1 MTLQEMLVMTGAY
14 AVALVAAAYFTRA
27 TAPRI
32 RGAMAGAAAA
42 ACVGLGM
49 IVQGEAHGWWKLPH
63 VPSWWFLPL
72 MWFGLA
78 VSLAPLYLV
87 SWRVAR
93 RFGSRGLM
101 VALGAVTLLGAPRD
115 YLYAAKRPQWMVFS
129 WGVAP
134 FLADA
139 ATYWALMVVG
149 HAVMRWVAGPA
160 AADRLART
168 RAPA

>member
-1 MTLQEMLVMTGAY
+1 MTLQEILVMTGAY
-14 AVALVAAAYFTRA
+14 GVALLAAAYFTRA
-27 TAPRI
+27 TAR
-32 RGAMAGAAAA
+32 RVLGAAAGAGAAAG
-42 ACVGLGM
+42 VGIGM
-49 IVQGEAHGWWKLPH
+49 IVLGEAQSWWRLPH
-63 VPSWWFLPL
+63 IPSGWFLPL
-72 MWFGLA
+72 LSFGLA

-93 RFGSRGLM
+93 RFGWRGLM

-115 YLYAAKRPQWMVFS
+115 YLYSAKRPQWMVFAP
-129 WGVAP
+129 GIAP

-139 ATYWALMVVG
+139 ATYCALMVVG

-168 RAPA
+168 RVAA

>member
-1 MTLQEMLVMTGAY
+1 MIGAY
-14 AVALVAAAYFTRA
+14 GVALLAAAYFTRA
-27 TAPRI
+27 TTR
-32 RGAMAGAAAA
+32 RVLGAMVGAAVA

-49 IVQGEAHGWWKLPH
+49 IVLGEARSWWRLPH
-63 VPSWWFLPL
+63 TPSWWFLPL
-72 MWFGLA
+72 LSFGLA
-78 VSLAPLYLV
+78 VSLAPLFLV

-93 RFGSRGLM
+93 RFGWRGLT

-129 WGVAP
+129 AGATP

-139 ATYWALMVVG
+139 ATYFAMMVVG

-160 AADRLART
+160 TSDRLART
-168 RAPA
+168 RAAA

>member
-1 MTLQEMLVMTGAY
+1 MTLREMSVMTGAY
-14 AVALVAAAYFTRA
+14 GVALVAAAYFTRA

-32 RGAMAGAAAA
+32 LGAMAGAAAA
-42 ACVGLGM
+42 ACVGLAM
-49 IVQGEAHGWWKLPH
+49 ILLGEARGWWTLPH
-63 VPSWWFLPL
+63 APSWWFLPL
-72 MWFGLA
+72 LSFGLA

-93 RFGSRGLM
+93 RFGWRGLM
-101 VALGAVTLLGAPRD
+101 VALGTVTLLGAPRD

-129 WGVAP
+129 SGALP

-139 ATYWALMVVG
+139 ATYCALMVVG

-160 AADRLART
+160 PADRLART
-168 RAPA
+168 RAAA

>member
-14 AVALVAAAYFTRA
+14 GVALLAAAYITRA
-27 TAPRI
+27 TLRRI
-32 RGAMAGAAAA
+32 LGALAGAAAA

-49 IVQGEAHGWWKLPH
+49 IVLGEARGWWRLPH
-63 VPSWWFLPL
+63 APSGWFLPL
-72 MWFGLA
+72 LSFGLG

-93 RFGSRGLM
+93 RFGWRGLM
-101 VALGAVTLLGAPRD
+101 VALAAVTLLGAPRD
-115 YLYAAKRPQWMVFS
+115 YLYAARRPQWMVFS
-129 WGVAP
+129 SGRAP

-139 ATYWALMVVG
+139 ATYFALMVVG

-168 RAPA
+168 RAAA